1 MNHKKPLNIDIHQ
14 HFVPEGYF
22 DAVRSDPEL
31 YGARLEGQHFHL
43 RSGMKFRW
51 DPRQREPKL
60 RLADMD
66 KGKVDIAVLSILP
79 PFFSYAEPIEVGKRI
94 CTLINDGLAEITRD
108 HGGRLVA
115 MGHVPLQDVD
125 ASVAELEARR
135 FPAVQIGSNVN
146 GRNLDDPALLPF
158 FKAAERLG
166 TLVFVHPTPN
176 GIIGSDRLKDYYL
189 RNFIGNVT
197 DTAVAIASVIFG
209 GVLDA
214 CPGLNICFAHGGG
227 SAPYIWGRWAHGQT
241 VRKEANVKT
250 TTPVSTLNRRIYV
263 DTLTHSPSSLRFLVN
278 EAAPAHV
285 MLGSDYPADMGDDN
299 QVAAIE
305 KMGLGEEV
313 TRGILGG
320 TAAKLLRLDV

>member
-1 MNHKKPLNIDIHQ
+1 MSRSTPLNIDIHQ

-22 DAVRSDPEL
+22 DAVRSDPET
-31 YGARLEGQHFHL
+31 YGAKLEGQHFHL

-66 KGKVDIAVLSILP
+66 KGRVDVAVLSILP
-79 PFFSYAEPIEVGKRI
+79 PFFSYGEPIEVAKRI
-94 CTLINDGLAEITRD
+94 CTLINDGLAEIVRD
-108 HGGRLVA
+108 NGGRLLA
-115 MGHVPLQDVD
+115 MGHVPLQDVP
-125 ASVAELEARR
+125 AAIAELEARR

-166 TLVFVHPTPN
+166 TLVFIHPTPN

-197 DTAVAIASVIFG
+197 DTAVAIASLIFG

-214 CPGLNICFAHGGG
+214 CPKLKVCFAHAGG

-241 VRKEANVKT
+241 VRKEANVRT
-250 TTPVSTLNRRIYV
+250 TTPVAKLCKRIYF
-263 DTLTHSPSSLRFLVN
+263 DSLSHSPTSLRFLIS
-278 EAAPAHV
+278 EAGPGHV
-285 MLGSDYPADMGDDN
+285 MLGSDYPADMGDDA

-305 KMGLGEEV
+305 KLGLADDV
-313 TRGILGG
+313 VRSLLGG
-320 TAAKLLRLDV
+320 TAATLLGLD